1 MIHAVV
7 KDCSKWR
14 PRICDLCELINGFF
28 LTSYFV
34 TKIFL
39 TYCEKKMFYFW
50 NSRSK
55 NIIVDL
61 PVKKEDKLSTKTKPI
76 EIKYIII
83 GKTPKS
89 MPCSPIRLKSV
100 LIQTK
105 DIIGKTDDKSLD
117 GITELIGVTWL
128 HKIRWHGY
136 TWGSFIYYISTILPT
151 TTFSHIFVQLFSS
164 KCTENSH
171 LQLTEWQFPS
181 KCWIRN
187 STFWHK
193 NSILK
198 IA

>member
-1 MIHAVV
+1 MQLWKTVQNEGREFVIFVNLSMDFSSHV
-7 KDCSKWR
+7 KK
-14 PRICDLCELINGFF
+14 
-28 LTSYFV
+28 SYFV
-34 TKIFL
+34 IKIVRI
-39 TYCEKKMFYFW
+39 YCEKKMFYFW
-50 NSRSK
+50 NSRST
-55 NIIVDL
+55 NIIFDL

-136 TWGSFIYYISTILPT
+136 TWGSFIYYVSLCSC
-151 TTFSHIFVQLFSS
+151 FLLNVHIN
-164 KCTENSH
+164 NSH
-171 LQLTEWQFPS
+171 LQLTAWQFPS

-193 NSILK
+193 SSILK

>member
-1 MIHAVV
+1 MQLWKTVQNEGREFVIFVNLSMDFSSHV
-7 KDCSKWR
+7 KK
-14 PRICDLCELINGFF
+14 
-28 LTSYFV
+28 SYFV
-34 TKIFL
+34 IKIVRI
-39 TYCEKKMFYFW
+39 YCEKKMFYFW
-50 NSRSK
+50 NSRST
-55 NIIVDL
+55 NIIFDL

-136 TWGSFIYYISTILPT
+136 TWGSFIYYVSTIT
-151 TTFSHIFVQLFSS
+151 ANSVTISS
-164 KCTENSH
+164 KYR
-171 LQLTEWQFPS
+171 
-181 KCWIRN
+181 IRN
-187 STFWHK
+187 SFLFWHK
-193 NSILK
+193 NPIIK
-198 IA
+198 VA

>member
-1 MIHAVV
+1 MKADNLWSLWTYQWIFPHMWKNRILLPKLFGPTVR
-7 KDCSKWR
+7 KKCSTFEIQGQKT
-14 PRICDLCELINGFF
+14 LN
-28 LTSYFV
+28 
-34 TKIFL
+34 
-39 TYCEKKMFYFW
+39 
-50 NSRSK
+50 
-55 NIIVDL
+55 IVDL

-136 TWGSFIYYISTILPT
+136 TWRSFMYYISTILPT
-151 TTFSHIFVQLFSS
+151 TTFSRIFVQYSFSS
-164 KCTENSH
+164 KG
-171 LQLTEWQFPS
+171 QLIS
-181 KCWIRN
+181 KQNCRAIT
-187 STFWHK
+187 SPKKQTLDFYF
-193 NSILK
+193 
-198 IA
+198 

>member
-1 MIHAVV
+1 
-7 KDCSKWR
+7 
-14 PRICDLCELINGFF
+14 
-28 LTSYFV
+28 
-34 TKIFL
+34 
-39 TYCEKKMFYFW
+39 MFYFW

-136 TWGSFIYYISTILPT
+136 TWGSFIYYVSTILPT
-151 TTFSHIFVQLFSS
+151 TTFSRIFEQFFSFL
-164 KCTENSH
+164 CDENSQ
-171 LQLTEWQFPS
+171 LQLTAWQF
-181 KCWIRN
+181 RQN
-187 STFWHK
+187 VE
-193 NSILK
+193 
-198 IA
+198 

>member
-1 MIHAVV
+1 M
-7 KDCSKWR
+7 
-14 PRICDLCELINGFF
+14 
-28 LTSYFV
+28 
-34 TKIFL
+34 IFL
-39 TYCEKKMFYFW
+39 WTYQCEEVVFCYQNCSDILWEKMFYFW
-50 NSRSK
+50 NSRLN

-61 PVKKEDKLSTKTKPI
+61 PVNKEDKLSTKTKPI

-136 TWGSFIYYISTILPT
+136 TWRSFMYYISTILPT
-151 TTFSHIFVQLFSS
+151 TTFSRIFVQYSFSS
-164 KCTENSH
+164 KG
-171 LQLTEWQFPS
+171 QLIS
-181 KCWIRN
+181 KQNCRAIT
-187 STFWHK
+187 SPKKQTLDF
-193 NSILK
+193 
-198 IA
+198 